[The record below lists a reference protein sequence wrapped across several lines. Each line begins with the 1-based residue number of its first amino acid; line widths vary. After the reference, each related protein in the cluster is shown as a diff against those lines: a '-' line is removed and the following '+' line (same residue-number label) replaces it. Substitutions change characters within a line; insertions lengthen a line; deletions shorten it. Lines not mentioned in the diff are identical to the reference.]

1 MKNSKFKEFFAT
13 SWAIDNKTSIYVLT
27 AFITLLGLYSYQ
39 TIPKE
44 QFPEIVIPTILVN
57 TVYPGTSP
65 EDIEN
70 LVTRP
75 IEKQLKGVTGV
86 KKITSNSLQDFSSI
100 AIEFNT
106 DVPVPEAKQRV
117 KDAVDKSMS
126 DLPNNLLDD
135 PQVMDIDFS
144 EIPIMYIQ
152 IAGNYDLVQLKKYAE
167 IAQDHIEALNEI
179 TRVDIVG
186 ALEREI
192 QINVDVYK
200 AQAARVTMGD
210 IERAVASENI
220 TMSAGNI
227 TTSGSK
233 RSIRITGQFHDM
245 ETIRNIVVTSSS
257 GALVY
262 LKDVAEV
269 KDSFKEQESFSRL
282 FGKNVITLNVVK
294 KSGKNLLEASD
305 NIRAILDN
313 QLINNRFP
321 SDLNVTISGEMSRYT
336 RNTLEELNNT
346 ILFGFILVTIVL
358 MFFMGITNAFFVA
371 LAVPLSMFLAF
382 MTMPAIGFTMNMI
395 VMFAFIFALGIVVD
409 DAIVVIENIHRV
421 HRYEPN
427 IILAAKGAAGEVFMP
442 ILSGTLT
449 TLAPFFPLAFW
460 PGIVGEFMF
469 YIPVTLIIT
478 LFASLF
484 VAYIIN
490 PVFAISFM
498 KHEYETQDMRANKR
512 KSMFWVVML
521 FGAAV
526 FFYLIYFVSKSKG
539 VLGFANFFVFFAL
552 LIILFHTVINPYI
565 KWWQNKGWPYLINIY
580 EKQLRYFVRGKRP
593 RWLLGGII
601 ALLIF
606 TFFLTGA
613 SGIKVLFFPENMPN
627 NIFVMIQMPVGTDQ
641 KVTDSVTKVV
651 EEKVMAILGDD
662 NPAVESVISNVAL
675 GAGDEMDFS
684 RALSSEKGKVTV
696 NFVEYKYRNGI
707 NTNDY
712 LDRIRN
718 EIRDIPGAE
727 IFTVKEQGGPP
738 TGKPINIEITGEDLP
753 SLIHDAAA
761 FKSYLD
767 SLQIPGVEELKS
779 DFLENN
785 PEIVINIDRERANHE
800 GISTGQIAMELRT
813 AVLGKEISK
822 FKDAE
827 DEYPIQLRY
836 SEETR
841 KNINS
846 LINVPITYRDMNTG
860 MLRVIPLSSV
870 ATIDYGSSYGGIKR
884 QNLKRIITLSSEVT
898 TGYSPNDIVPKIK
911 DLAATFPLSEGVQI
925 KLTGEQEDQAES
937 ASFLGFAMMV
947 SIGLIF
953 FILITQFNSFSKT
966 FIILSEVIFSIIGV
980 LLGIIIFKMD
990 VSIIMTGLGVVA
1002 LGGIVVRNGILIV
1015 EFTDVLRDRGVKTRE
1030 AVVQAGLTR
1039 ITPVILTATATILGL
1054 IPLAIGFNLNF
1065 VTMFTELDPQI
1076 HIGGDN
1082 VMFWGPLA
1090 WTIIFGLSF
1099 ATFLTLIFVPAMY
1112 LLSHELK
1119 VGISRYRS
1127 GISYRKALK
1136 ERRR

>member
-552 LIILFHTVINPYI
+552 LIILFHAVINPYI